1 MKKYDEEWLEG
12 WIAENRAKE
21 ELIRRKIEAR
31 REAERLRDEA
41 KRAIVQLRV
50 AAKMEAE
57 RLRDEAR
64 ERRRVVRA
72 QLQARSAVGAVKYN
86 ADGSRGV
93 WTPAEN
99 AARARARA
107 REREILAACNGI
119 AGTDGGEDAKRAGG
133 WGVSAELERKLDAGL
148 AQWGDEATQAA
159 WRDRWAN
166 PQRWWAMRASGR
178 E

>member
-1 MKKYDEEWLEG
+1 MKKYDEEWLKG

-31 REAERLRDEA
+31 KEIERLRGEAKAVAERLRDEA
-41 KRAIVQLRV
+41 K
-50 AAKMEAE
+50 
-57 RLRDEAR
+57 
-64 ERRRVVRA
+64 ERRRAVRA
-72 QLQARSAVGAVKYN
+72 ELQAQSAVGRVKYN

-107 REREILAACNGI
+107 KEREILARCSGI
-119 AGTDGGEDAKRAGG
+119 AGTDDGGGAKRAGG
-133 WGVSAELERKLDAGL
+133 WGVSADLERKLDAGL

-166 PQRWWAMRASGR
+166 PESWWATRASGR
-178 E
+178 K